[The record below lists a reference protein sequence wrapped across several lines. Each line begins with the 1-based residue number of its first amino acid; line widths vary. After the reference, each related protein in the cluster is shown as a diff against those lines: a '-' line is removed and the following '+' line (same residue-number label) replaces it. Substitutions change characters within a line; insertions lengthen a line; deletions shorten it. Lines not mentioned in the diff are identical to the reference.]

1 MEAFAINPKASTA
14 VVAAPVPYRPACV
27 TNSRRVIVPMGNI
40 KRAPGRDANTNPRAA
55 FDVPG
60 PRRMVEAMQW
70 YLASLAMLFVMA
82 GIGVLAGAL
91 VLAPLPARMQPGAR
105 VFLALPLGWALL
117 TLVATLPGWVGHGYG
132 RCHCTAVTLL
142 LAAAGAWIGRH
153 WLRRAGGDCARLGAF
168 CVVASFPILGPLMH
182 HGSFSLYN
190 DTFIYIC
197 QAQWLQHHAFAA
209 TPHVEG
215 GHPAWGEVISFQMS
229 NLRMGASFLL
239 GWVQAV
245 FGLQWSCDAYPAVA
259 ALGLI
264 CGALG
269 VGATLLAACPGRWV
283 EAWLAALAVAGTVN
297 GFAFGAADGFLPQ
310 TWGLAFAAAAFGLR
324 GLETG
329 TDAPRAG
336 RGPWRT
342 GVPLGVC
349 VAASMHC
356 YWDLLPLEGP
366 ALVMTYL
373 LPWPGRDR
381 QAWREA
387 WRWARIPALTAVLLV
402 NLEWIR
408 AVKGIIQNVSAVVAS
423 PVAWPVRDFPMH
435 ALGLKSSV
443 WELGRWITRDPSGA
457 QLAAGCA
464 AAAVWLAVM
473 AGTLDPAR
481 WRHWLRPPRRLA
493 RWRGG
498 ALVPT
503 LTWIGLS
510 AGLFVYFRYFVRSPW
525 RDHPSL
531 AWPDGVGQSWSQYKV
546 TIWGSFAVIGLVA
559 ALSTGWTMRTGSL
572 WRRGLVLG
580 LLLAWCGTGLGWN
593 DLIVQRRG
601 RWLLGVAGLPE
612 NALTACLAMRQ
623 MVSKLPPNDWIYL
636 DWQRGDALDKYR
648 QLLVYFLND
657 HPLASDWSDDGY
669 LSPYVPPRG
678 RTAHRGGLR
687 VDHQIPAAP
696 PPDRQPTVP
705 CRPSA
710 G

>member
-1 MEAFAINPKASTA
+1 M
-14 VVAAPVPYRPACV
+14 VAP
-27 TNSRRVIVPMGNI
+27 
-40 KRAPGRDANTNPRAA
+40 
-55 FDVPG
+55 
-60 PRRMVEAMQW
+60 MQW
-70 YLASLAMLFVMA
+70 YLASLALLLGMA
-82 GIGVLAGAL
+82 AVGVLVGAL
-91 VLAPLPARMQPGAR
+91 VIAPLPARMQPGAR

-117 TLVATLPGWVGHGYG
+117 TLVATLPGWVWHGYA
-132 RCHCTAVTLL
+132 RCHCTAVTVL
-142 LAAAGAWIGRH
+142 LAAAGAWIGRR
-153 WLRRAGGDCARLGAF
+153 WLRRAGGDGARLAAF
-168 CVVASFPILGPLMH
+168 CVVASFPILGPLAH

-190 DTFIYIC
+190 DTFIYIS

-215 GHPAWGEVISFQMS
+215 GHPAWGEVMSFQVS

-239 GWVQAV
+239 GWVQAAS
-245 FGLQWSCDAYPAVA
+245 GAEWSVDVYPAVA

-269 VGATLLAACPGRWV
+269 VGAMLLAACPGRWA

-310 TWGLAFAAAAFGLR
+310 TWGLAFASAAFGLR

-329 TDAPRAG
+329 TDAARAG

-366 ALVMTYL
+366 ALALTYL
-373 LPWPGRDR
+373 PPWPGWRDAG
-381 QAWREA
+381 AWRKA
-387 WRWARIPALTAVLLV
+387 WQWARVPALITVLLV

-408 AVKGIIQNVSAVVAS
+408 AAKGIIQNVSAVVAS
-423 PVAWPVRDFPMH
+423 PVAWPVADFPAH

-443 WELGRWITRDPSGA
+443 WEMSRWITHDPGGER
-457 QLAAGCA
+457 LLAGCA

-473 AGTLDPAR
+473 AGTQDPAR

-498 ALVPT
+498 ALVPA
-503 LTWIGLS
+503 LTWVGLS
-510 AGLFVYFRYFVRSPW
+510 AGLFVYFRYCVRSPW
-525 RDHPSL
+525 IGHPSL

-546 TIWGSFAVIGLVA
+546 TIWASFAVVGLVA
-559 ALSTGWTMRTGSL
+559 ALGTGWTMRARSR

-580 LLLAWCGTGLGWN
+580 LLTVWCGTGLGWN
-593 DLIVQRRG
+593 GLMVQRRG
-601 RWLLGVAGLPE
+601 RWLLGVAGIQE

-623 MVSKLPPNDWIYL
+623 IVSKLPPDDWVYL
-636 DWQRGDALDKYR
+636 DWQRGSALDKYR
-648 QLLVYFLND
+648 QLLVYFLNA

-669 LSPYVPPRG
+669 IEPFVPPEDAR
-678 RTAHRGGLR
+678 RTEA
-687 VDHQIPAAP
+687 DCAWIIKY
-696 PPDRQPTVP
+696 RQPPAGPVP
-705 CRPSA
+705 DGAVPTLGGMTLERSPR
-710 G
+710 